1 MQVAKPRPSGF
12 LLLFQLPLVEGQLL
26 AFENVTISAAALPWS
41 RGNGRKETT
50 TLELLL
56 HCRVQLLLR
65 HPGLQLAEYVT
76 ALLLCLLLLLL
87 LLVFAFLLRPC
98 GLLFTK
104 VHTVLLEIPLLEWL
118 GVDLHNG

>member
-50 TLELLL
+50 TLDLLL
-56 HCRVQLLLR
+56 